1 MEVSMSPDSIL
12 GAKNKPASL
21 IIGVAEASASAS
33 VSRMAKTKQLKNFC
47 ILLVLP
53 AGGPS
58 PTAAV
63 GGRETR
69 LVRFRF
75 QVKRR

>member
-47 ILLVLP
+47 ILFGS

-58 PTAAV
+58 LTAAL

-69 LVRFRF
+69 QVRFRF